1 MATSVIY
8 MEYSKLSGEQMRPR
22 IDGEA
27 GHKTLDFMHRLLAI
41 SPPDIMTIDWNRGL
55 EYFLT
60 GHAAMAYTW
69 TVNRTF
75 TFGRSDR
82 HVASE
87 GVRYGLVGIAAALVN
102 YGVYSL
108 CLLLW
113 PPLWPVVAAAFGSG
127 VAMVFSYLGYSRF
140 VFGK

>member
-1 MATSVIY
+1 MK
-8 MEYSKLSGEQMRPR
+8 KLLWFAF
-22 IDGEA
+22 A
-27 GHKTLDFMHRLLAI
+27 GGTGFLVDAGSLSLLLWLTPVGPYIARVLSIAI
-41 SPPDIMTIDWNRGL
+41 
-55 EYFLT
+55 
-60 GHAAMAYTW
+60 AMAYTW
-69 TVNRTF
+69 TINRTF

-87 GVRYGLVGIAAALVN
+87 GLRYGLVGVMAALVN

-108 CLLLW
+108 CLIVW
-113 PPLWPVVAAAFGSG
+113 PPLWPVVAAAIGSG

>member
-1 MATSVIY
+1 MK
-8 MEYSKLSGEQMRPR
+8 KLLWFAF
-22 IDGEA
+22 A
-27 GHKTLDFMHRLLAI
+27 GGTGFLVDAGSLSLILWLTPVGPYIARVLSIAI
-41 SPPDIMTIDWNRGL
+41 
-55 EYFLT
+55 
-60 GHAAMAYTW
+60 AMAYTW
-69 TVNRTF
+69 TINRTF

-87 GVRYGLVGIAAALVN
+87 GLRYGLVGVTAALVN

-108 CLLLW
+108 SLIVW
-113 PPLWPVVAAAFGSG
+113 PPLWPVVAAAIGSG